1 MISFSS
7 TLRYFLYRPPTDMR
21 KGFDSLSGLVRSTM
35 GGNPLSGDVFIFI
48 NRRRNHIKL
57 LVWDRTG
64 FVLLHKRLER
74 GTFELPAAENARQA
88 SCRLEGEE
96 LVFILEGVALS
107 SVRRRRRFHL
117 PQPAGKI

>member
-1 MISFSS
+1 
-7 TLRYFLYRPPTDMR
+7 MR

-74 GTFELPAAENARQA
+74 GTFELPAAENPRQA
-88 SCRLEGEE
+88 SCRLEWEE

-107 SVRRRRRFHL
+107 SVQRRRRFHL
-117 PQPAGKI
+117 PQPAEKI